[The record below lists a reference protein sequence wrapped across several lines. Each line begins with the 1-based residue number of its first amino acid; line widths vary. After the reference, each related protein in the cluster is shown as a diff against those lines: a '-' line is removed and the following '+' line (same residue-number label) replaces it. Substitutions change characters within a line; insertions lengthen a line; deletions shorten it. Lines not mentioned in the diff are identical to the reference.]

1 MKKLVRYYKGP
12 FSYTVKNITL
22 VYESMYEDFN
32 KRNAPVKRIG
42 VRRKQNGL
50 AWMYYKEFF
59 EGEENPAPAPEF
71 FELLKKLVFK
81 YPEKLSFWHVEE
93 VDDNG
98 NVIQSLE
105 ASGLLDAPSLQKN
118 KHAY

>member
-12 FSYTVKNITL
+12 FTYTGKNKTV

-32 KRNAPVKRIG
+32 RINAPVKKIG

-50 AWMYYKEFF
+50 AWLYYKEIF
-59 EGEENPAPAPEF
+59 EGAEKPEPAPEF
-71 FELLKKLVFK
+71 FELLKKLGFK
-81 YPEKLSFWHVEE
+81 NPEKLNFWHVEE

-98 NVIQSLE
+98 NFVRSIE
-105 ASGLLDAPSLQKN
+105 ASGILD
-118 KHAY
+118 